1 MYNIISI
8 DAPDLLL
15 VMVLLFPLLDG
26 NLEKKKILKII
37 TTSYIV
43 INVFESVYRNGFK
56 SLRQV

>member
-37 TTSYIV
+37 TTSYTV
-43 INVFESVYRNGFK
+43 INIFESV
-56 SLRQV
+56 